1 MTALQTCI
9 ESAQCLWALSME
21 SRRKLTSDVVAAADL
36 IEVDTAIRRGTL
48 LRDCLDELERLL
60 VSSLL

>member
-1 MTALQTCI
+1 
-9 ESAQCLWALSME
+9 ME